1 LVWIGPGWAPASQY
15 FAAIRKKVEFGMGTA
30 ELTQS
35 RIGAVED
42 RGSKVS
48 VPCDKQRSY
57 RALFDSFTKDAQGK
71 ISPFEVLTRLRSTGI
86 RSDDPRI
93 QETWKA
99 LDNSRQESGQL
110 DLERFIA
117 ICQRNSGII
126 SRGIRGELIIPD
138 FTTLA
143 QDIETIYQ
151 DLLSEQSGSVAD
163 YIPQLGRV
171 DPEQLAIA
179 VCTVDG
185 QRFSIGDYRANFCLQ
200 SVCKPVNYLLAL
212 EEHGADT
219 VHRHVGCEP
228 SGVRFNELSLN
239 DRGLPHN
246 PMINSGAIMSS
257 SLIRP
262 SEPMADRFDY
272 VADVWRQLASGGR
285 VGFNNAVY
293 LSERDSAD
301 RNFALGY
308 FMREKNA
315 FPAGTNLVNTL
326 EFYFQCCSIEIDA
339 DSLSAVAATL
349 ASGGVSP
356 LTENR
361 VFRTEN
367 VQRCLSLMSSCGMYD
382 YSGEFAFRIG
392 LPAKSGVSGAL
403 LIVVPRVMGIAVWS
417 PRLDALGNSVRGI
430 KFSQMLTEKYN
441 FHAYDSLVGEDE
453 TGKRDPRLRKNQAT
467 ADGVVRLCWAAS
479 QGDLDDVRGAIAA
492 GTDPSAADYDGRTAL
507 HLAAS
512 EGRLE
517 VVRYL
522 LQHGA
527 DLNARDRWGGTPATD
542 AKRGG
547 HSAVARL
554 LSQERKG
561 VETAAAS

>member
-1 LVWIGPGWAPASQY
+1 
-15 FAAIRKKVEFGMGTA
+15 MGKS
-30 ELTQS
+30 ELTPP
-35 RIGAVED
+35 RIGTIEG
-42 RGSKVS
+42 REPKTRPLG
-48 VPCDKQRSY
+48 DKQRSY
-57 RALFDSFTKDAQGK
+57 KALFDSFTHDSQGK
-71 ISPFEVLTRLRSTGI
+71 ISPFEVLTRLRTAGI
-86 RSDDPRI
+86 RPDDPRI

-99 LDNSRQESGQL
+99 LDKPNRESGQL
-110 DLERFIA
+110 DFERFIA

-126 SRGIRGELIIPD
+126 TRAIRGELVIPD
-138 FTTLA
+138 FPA
-143 QDIETIYQ
+143 FIQDIEAIYQ
-151 DLLSEQSGSVAD
+151 DLLTERSGSVAN

-179 VCTVDG
+179 VCTADG
-185 QRFSIGDYRANFCLQ
+185 QRFSIGDYRVNFCLQ
-200 SVCKPVNYLLAL
+200 SVCKPLNYLLAL

-239 DRGLPHN
+239 ENGIPHN

-262 SEPMADRFDY
+262 SEQMADRFDY
-272 VADVWRQLASGGR
+272 VAGVWRELASGGR
-285 VGFNNAVY
+285 IGFNNAVY
-293 LSERDSAD
+293 LSERGSAD

-315 FPAGTNLVNTL
+315 FPKGSSLINTL

-339 DSLSAVAATL
+339 ESLSAVAASL

-367 VQRCLSLMSSCGMYD
+367 VQKCLSLMSSCGMYD

-403 LIVVPRVMGIAVWS
+403 MIVVPQVMGIAVWS

-441 FHAYDSLVGEDE
+441 FHAYDSLVGGDE
-453 TGKRDPRLRKNQAT
+453 TGKRDPRFRKNQAT

-479 QGDLDDVRGAIAA
+479 QGDLDDVRGAIAS
-492 GTDPSAADYDGRTAL
+492 GIDPSGADYDGRTAL

-512 EGRLE
+512 EGQLE

-522 LQHGA
+522 LQQGA
-527 DLNARDRWGGTPATD
+527 NPNACDRWGGTPAAD

-547 HSAVARL
+547 HTTVARL
-554 LSQERKG
+554 LSAGTQRR
-561 VETAAAS
+561 ETTRRCFLSGMR